1 MRSLPIL
8 DDVSR
13 LIPYLWALC
22 KCRVKLLQNNVNHN
36 FQEERLHPEAALL
49 SQLRLPQE
57 QLPVLDLRLPIHG
70 GPLDISMQDQTFWN
84 RVRDLRR
91 SDHLGRGPGFRR
103 RKRPPGL
110 GRLLRLRQ
118 EELGQ
123 EGYRGPDYLRLC
135 RNSALRAPKKRQQVL
150 ELSEN
155 LNMSSGTKHSSESCF
170 GSLSS
175 QLTNP
180 LSCHSPI
187 MSSN

>member
-1 MRSLPIL
+1 MPIF
-8 DDVSR
+8 
-13 LIPYLWALC
+13 IPYLWALY
-22 KCRVKLLQNNVNHN
+22 KCRVKLIQNNVNHN

-49 SQLRLPQE
+49 SHLRLPQGPF
-57 QLPVLDLRLPIHG
+57 PVLDLRLPIHG
-70 GPLDISMQDQTFWN
+70 GPLDVSMQDQTFWN

-150 ELSEN
+150 ELSEKP
-155 LNMSSGTKHSSESCF
+155 NMSSVPEDSVERCVA
-170 GSLSS
+170 SLSS
-175 QLTNP
+175 P
-180 LSCHSPI
+180 
-187 MSSN
+187 